1 MKHGMA
7 TSGTDAGRLDQTPS
21 PLHIMLLAVCMYKRG
36 QRGPTSGAARRGNLM
51 DFTTLIFMGLAAV
64 VIWRLWAVLG
74 TRTGHEQIPPSRFS
88 RRPEPLPESP
98 TETGTILN
106 HPAHQPEPEGEPPY
120 RWAGLAEPDSDVAR
134 GLTAIAAADPDF
146 DGREFVDGARG
157 AYEMIVTAF
166 AGGDRNMLRDLLSRE
181 VFEGFAAA
189 IAEREKRGETVDM
202 TFVSIDKTTIT
213 DAQLRGKSAQITV
226 RFHSKL
232 ISATRDR
239 DGQIIDGA
247 ADRVVDVID
256 IWTFARDTGQRD
268 PNWKLIATESGQ

>member
-1 MKHGMA
+1 
-7 TSGTDAGRLDQTPS
+7 
-21 PLHIMLLAVCMYKRG
+21 
-36 QRGPTSGAARRGNLM
+36 M
-51 DFTTLIFMGLAAV
+51 DFTTLIFMGLAAI

-74 TRTGHEQIPPSRFS
+74 TRTGQEQIPPSRFS

-98 TETGTILN
+98 LESGTILK
-106 HPAHQPEPEGEPPY
+106 HPAHQPDDVDSAPAY
-120 RWAGLAEPDSDVAR
+120 RWTGLAEPDSEVAR

-146 DGREFVDGARG
+146 DGRQFVEGARG

-166 AGGDRNMLRDLLSRE
+166 AKGDRNTLRDLLSRE

-202 TFVSIDKTTIT
+202 TFVSIDKATLA

-226 RFHSKL
+226 RFQSKL

-247 ADRVVDVID
+247 AARVVDVTD
-256 IWTFARDTGQRD
+256 IWTFARDAGQRD

>member
-1 MKHGMA
+1 
-7 TSGTDAGRLDQTPS
+7 
-21 PLHIMLLAVCMYKRG
+21 
-36 QRGPTSGAARRGNLM
+36 M

-98 TETGTILN
+98 VDSGTILN
-106 HPAHQPEPEGEPPY
+106 HPAHRPDEDEALPAF

-146 DGREFVDGARG
+146 DGREFVEGARG

-166 AGGDRNMLRDLLSRE
+166 ASGDRTMLRDLLSRE

-189 IAEREKRGETVDM
+189 IAEREKRGETVDT
-202 TFVSIDKTTIT
+202 TFVSIDKATIQE
-213 DAQLRGKSAQITV
+213 AELRGRSAQITV
-226 RFHSKL
+226 RFQSKL

-239 DGQIIDGA
+239 QGTIVDGA
-247 ADRVVDVID
+247 ADKVVDVTD